1 MRDQD
6 PEIICAHMAL
16 GDQVMRLDALETRM
30 WNDRNQGLY
39 IAPELPTEAG
49 ERIASVVALEVI
61 AASLEG
67 RP

>member
-1 MRDQD
+1 MKDHD
-6 PEIICAHMAL
+6 PGIICAQMVL

-30 WNDRNQGLY
+30 WAARDRGLY
-39 IAPELPTEAG
+39 VAPELPADRAEA
-49 ERIASVVALEVI
+49 IATSVALEVI

>member
-1 MRDQD
+1 MDIHAQV
-6 PEIICAHMAL
+6 IAGHIAL
-16 GDQVMRLDALETRM
+16 GEAVSRLDQLETRM
-30 WNDRNQGLY
+30 FAARSLY

-61 AASLEG
+61 AASLET